1 MGRERIYCRIFL
13 GSALVALVGLLGVQ
27 VPDPS
32 LIGITEE
39 PSRILFY
46 VLSSVLLLLAVLTA
60 SFSGSLWWL
69 ARRRSRCESRPSR
82 ADPCQRRSP
91 GSLALAPEPPGLE
104 MTRARGISR

>member
-46 VLSSVLLLLAVLTA
+46 VLSSVLLLLAGLTA

-69 ARRRSRCESRPSR
+69 ARRRSGAR
-82 ADPCQRRSP
+82 ADRAVLILASAVLLAVLL
-91 GSLALAPEPPGLE
+91 SLLNRLVW
-104 MTRARGISR
+104 R